1 MPLLIKQQTS
11 ILQLILAMFNA
22 PPGASNLNYLTIQL
36 KNGQVLENLAQS
48 LAENILFFDKQYDA
62 NLSPIDFSEALT
74 EDLFGNRISDKNRA
88 LISDYMVN
96 KMSAGSSQVELI
108 SEFISVLSSVS
119 TSDSNW
125 GEAALHY
132 NNHNVTK
139 IIDHLLGD
147 TFTAENKAVVIEFI
161 LTQMKTGK
169 TFGAMI
175 VWSIRTLVN
184 VDHGNPVWGNAAK
197 LFNHRVEVAKYH
209 SIDRNGIIT
218 DLATLQQI
226 LSGVTVNSETV
237 MIAKA
242 AIDELED
249 HSGMRI
255 QHLNT
260 FRLDDA
266 LKNKKQGSALSS
278 IQELKF
284 A

>member
-22 PPGASNLNYLTIQL
+22 PPGASNLNYLTVQL
-36 KNGQVLENLAQS
+36 NNGQALESLAQS
-48 LAENILFFDKQYDA
+48 LAQTILFFDKQYDV
-62 NLSPIDFSEALT
+62 NLSPIDFSAALT
-74 EDLFGNRISDKNRA
+74 GDLFGNRLSHKNKA
-88 LISDYMVN
+88 LIIDYMVN
-96 KMSAGSSQVELI
+96 KISAGSSQVELI
-108 SEFISVLSSVS
+108 VEFVSVLSSVS

-132 NNHNVTK
+132 NRHNVTK
-139 IIDHLLGD
+139 FIDHLLGD

-161 LTQMKTGK
+161 LTQMKAGK

-175 VWSIRTLVN
+175 VWGIRTLVN
-184 VDHGNPVWGNAAK
+184 VDHDNPVWGNAAK

-209 SIDRNGIIT
+209 SIDRNGVVT

-226 LSGVTVNSETV
+226 LSGVTANSETI

-242 AIDELED
+242 AIDTLQD
-249 HSGMRI
+249 NSCTRI
-255 QHLNT
+255 QHLNA
-260 FRLDDA
+260 FRLDEA
-266 LKNKKQGSALSS
+266 LKNKKQDSDLSS
-278 IQELKF
+278 AQELRF